1 MSRSGKSNANG
12 YETQRLNRQNR
23 RSARAALRRLR
34 PAAAEDFDVMP
45 GRWSRRTVRWN
56 LS

>member
-1 MSRSGKSNANG
+1 MSRSGKSKANG

-23 RSARAALRRLR
+23 RSAKAAIRRLDR
-34 PAAAEDFDVMP
+34 VDAEVFDIKP